1 MSTSKVKPQ
10 VRPEQ
15 KVKLFDGLAQGEAGV
30 AHRVSGLLPLYAT
43 ADLPSAAGL
52 PDGVCVIDT
61 DVNKIKYTQSGSWV
75 ALN

>member
-15 KVKLFDGLAQGEAGV
+15 KVKLFDGLAQGEGGV
-30 AHRVSGLLPLYAT
+30 ASRVSGLVPLYAT

-52 PDGVCVIDT
+52 PDGVLVIDT
-61 DVNKIKYTQSGSWV
+61 TTNGLKYSVSGAWV
-75 ALN
+75 AL